1 MSRTPGDSDTAEA
14 DVRGA
19 LRSLRVDPPVDEG
32 FSARLR
38 ERLVAQGPPRAPRL
52 SDRLAE
58 AWARWRGRL
67 VWPAAGVLAGVATF
81 ALLFV
86 ARGPAAPRLPAVAP
100 AGPAVADEAV
110 HVIPVDKI
118 AVIRLTF
125 TADVAV
131 DEVAFQVRLPEG
143 LSFWSEGRALPERTF
158 VWRGSL
164 AAGENAVP
172 IAVRGARPGR
182 YRVFATAEMDQ
193 RRVEHALVLEVTGV

>member
-1 MSRTPGDSDTAEA
+1 MSRTPGDSDPAEA
-14 DVRGA
+14 EARRA
-19 LRSLRVDPPVDEG
+19 LRSLRVDVPDGG
-32 FSARLR
+32 FSTRLR
-38 ERLVAQGPPRAPRL
+38 ERLIAEGPPRAPRL
-52 SDRLAE
+52 VDRLGE
-58 AWARWRGRL
+58 AWSRWRGRL
-67 VWPAAGVLAGVATF
+67 VWPAAGILAGAATF
-81 ALLFV
+81 ALLLL
-86 ARGPAAPRLPAVAP
+86 ARGHAPQLPAVAVSP
-100 AGPAVADEAV
+100 VATNETV
-110 HVIPVDKI
+110 HVIPADKI

-182 YRVFATAEMDQ
+182 YRVLASADMDQ
-193 RRVEHALVLEVTGV
+193 HRVEHAVILEVTGA